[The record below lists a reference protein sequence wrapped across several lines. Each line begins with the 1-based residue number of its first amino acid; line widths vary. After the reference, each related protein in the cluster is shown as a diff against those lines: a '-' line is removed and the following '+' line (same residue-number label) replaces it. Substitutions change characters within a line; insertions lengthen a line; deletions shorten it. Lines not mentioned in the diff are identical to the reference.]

1 MSKLGVHPTAA
12 ESAAAFVQVVYHPE
26 TALEAARSQIPDI
39 VFLDI
44 GLPSMDGYEL
54 ASSVTKWDHY

>member
-1 MSKLGVHPTAA
+1 
-12 ESAAAFVQVVYHPE
+12 VQVVYHPE

-39 VFLDI
+39 VLLDI